1 MDIWPLDILDALR
14 LGAGLDS
21 HPEAMLTGADEDE
34 AAWQMLLEGEG
45 KEVDEVVRARVGQR
59 RIEEGEAVG

>member
-1 MDIWPLDILDALR
+1 
-14 LGAGLDS
+14 
-21 HPEAMLTGADEDE
+21 MLTGADEDE